1 MTSKQSKAGDIPF
14 ENKAEYTAF
23 LMLHA
28 AYADLE
34 YTTDERSKIL
44 EFVNEDKLLN
54 LEQFY
59 ESHTDSRVLELLQKY
74 SKSYFP
80 SELERE
86 QLFSI
91 IKSFFQADGEYSKL
105 ESNLLL
111 FLDHL
116 FT

>member
-1 MTSKQSKAGDIPF
+1 MASTDSGEDIPF
-14 ENKAEYTAF
+14 ANRTEYTAF

-34 YTTDERSKIL
+34 YTSDERIKIL
-44 EFVNEDKLLN
+44 DIVNEEKLVL
-54 LEQFY
+54 LERFY
-59 ESHTDSRVLELLQKY
+59 ESHTDSLILELLRRH

-80 SELERE
+80 TEAERE
-86 QLFSI
+86 VLFDQ
-91 IKSFFQADGEYSKL
+91 IKSFFKADGEYSKL

-116 FT
+116 FE